1 MISPYLN
8 RPLLPLGVALP
19 WMLDQIEAEL
29 ANQKLEPAKE
39 QGLRRRAEMIRR
51 LLTPSPIT

>member
-1 MISPYLN
+1 
-8 RPLLPLGVALP
+8 
-19 WMLDQIEAEL
+19 MLDQIEAEL